1 MGSVRVLPE
10 RPYKF
15 CEDVFEGNLDC
26 KTWDRGANQQEIVDN
41 ITEQYRNYYAFNA
54 YRRGR
59 SNWGIDGYL
68 NRLQERYF
76 NRYSEAFQFFY
87 FLSDLV
93 VYDLGVDLFLAS
105 VDALNSIA
113 AILQTPEPGLHCPT
127 ATNPTLAG
135 FPVDDSGN
143 LDPSLCLTNQP
154 QMDVELPDAKPFYI
168 NFSDDYY
175 YTFTRVGS
183 LLEKLQALSSLT
195 STESRFF
202 RVDELS
208 DAAARSSINY
218 YRIFRDEVVKL
229 LSGVIRSD
237 PSAYAATFG
246 GSGPNYTFQ
255 PMPVVDLTTWGQLNQ
270 PAPPYAQ
277 PNAVHIATPVN
288 KSIRYWALLYGLGRL
303 GSTWDYT
310 LDFQNFLAV
319 SVKGADDDFAV
330 ADPTLVY
337 EWAHPE
343 TGIVYRATTNTNGA
357 APNIGHQ
364 LLKELN
370 DITGVAG
377 TTNGTIPVN
386 IGSYSDGSAMPNWYA
401 AKAALDAAANG
412 SDQTAYTNALSTYN
426 FVNNNMLGY
435 RIDLIADIRMFRR
448 LFQLQ

>member
-1 MGSVRVLPE
+1 
-10 RPYKF
+10 
-15 CEDVFEGNLDC
+15 
-26 KTWDRGANQQEIVDN
+26 
-41 ITEQYRNYYAFNA
+41 
-54 YRRGR
+54 
-59 SNWGIDGYL
+59 
-68 NRLQERYF
+68 
-76 NRYSEAFQFFY
+76 
-87 FLSDLV
+87 
-93 VYDLGVDLFLAS
+93 
-105 VDALNSIA
+105 
-113 AILQTPEPGLHCPT
+113 
-127 ATNPTLAG
+127 
-135 FPVDDSGN
+135 
-143 LDPSLCLTNQP
+143 
-154 QMDVELPDAKPFYI
+154 
-168 NFSDDYY
+168 
-175 YTFTRVGS
+175 
-183 LLEKLQALSSLT
+183 
-195 STESRFF
+195 
-202 RVDELS
+202 
-208 DAAARSSINY
+208 
-218 YRIFRDEVVKL
+218 
-229 LSGVIRSD
+229 
-237 PSAYAATFG
+237 
-246 GSGPNYTFQ
+246 
-255 PMPVVDLTTWGQLNQ
+255 MPVVDLTTWGQLNQ